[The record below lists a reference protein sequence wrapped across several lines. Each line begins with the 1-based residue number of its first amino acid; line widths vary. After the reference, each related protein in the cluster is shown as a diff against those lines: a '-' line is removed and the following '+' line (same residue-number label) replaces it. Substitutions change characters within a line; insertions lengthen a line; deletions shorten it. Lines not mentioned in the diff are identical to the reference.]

1 MDKIVSKGETGSI
14 LERPDVRP
22 SPKRCVPVSDLL
34 LIEAIRARM
43 DAGQSREGEGPP
55 SEEDTPSPL

>member
-22 SPKRCVPVSDLL
+22 SPKRRVPVSDLL
-34 LIEAIRARM
+34 LIEAIREQM
-43 DAGQSREGEGPP
+43 EAGPSQEGEELPL
-55 SEEDTPSPL
+55 EEDTPSPP